1 MGSLLVCFGHF
12 PFPVCKF
19 CPAPNSKLRFASVS
33 HVFGE
38 VGHTHGPVDQRLS
51 IAVTA
56 FSNED
61 TIQSPEEALAL
72 LLKVSYS
79 HTSPSW
85 KKNMSLV
92 VLSSLQAA
100 TKNLL
105 RIS

>member
-72 LLKVSYS
+72 LKFRILIPHHRGKR
-79 HTSPSW
+79 T
-85 KKNMSLV
+85 NMSLV